1 VAYIAGATAAGV
13 NVVAASGLYYPDG
26 MSEQDV
32 VRVRAQA
39 DECRQ
44 QAERAINPIDKE
56 SWLRL
61 AGEWIKLAQNA
72 AGDRPRE

>member
-1 VAYIAGATAAGV
+1 MAKLARTTAPNV
-13 NVVAASGLYYPDG
+13 NVEAASGLYYPDG

-32 VRVRAQA
+32 ARFRAQA

-44 QAERAINPIDKE
+44 QAERTINPIDKE

-61 AGEWIKLAQNA
+61 AGEWIKLAQNSE
-72 AGDRPRE
+72 GGKE